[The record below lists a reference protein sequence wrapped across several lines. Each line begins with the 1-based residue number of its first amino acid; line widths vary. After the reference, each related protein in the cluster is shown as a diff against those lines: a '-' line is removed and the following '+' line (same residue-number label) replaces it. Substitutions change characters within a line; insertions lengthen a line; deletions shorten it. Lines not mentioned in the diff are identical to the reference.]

1 MVVAVAFESRV
12 AVRFRRADH
21 ETSMATVA
29 IVGASEASR
38 VGGDVGVGDGRND
51 GAGDGGVVGMDV
63 GVGDGRNDGAGDGG
77 VVGMDDGTGEGTP
90 VGYQV
95 YRTASGRVAS
105 TQVPSVQATC
115 TP

>member
-1 MVVAVAFESRV
+1 MVAVAFESRV
-12 AVRFRRADH
+12 EVRFRRADH

-38 VGGDVGVGDGRND
+38 VGGN
-51 GAGDGGVVGMDV
+51 V

>member
-1 MVVAVAFESRV
+1 MAPVAVAVAFESRV

-51 GAGDGGVVGMDV
+51 GAGDGGAVGT
-63 GVGDGRNDGAGDGG
+63 
-77 VVGMDDGTGEGTP
+77 DDGTGEGAP

-95 YRTASGRVAS
+95 
-105 TQVPSVQATC
+105 
-115 TP
+115 